1 MFRNQTPKFFLKL
14 HDRFKSMLLEVLC
27 GIADYISGIAP
38 VVAHV
43 AAVVRVRALGGE
55 LPHAPTVAREA
66 VLLSSAHVY
75 IILIYFQYDHGDEMK
90 SVCLSHRH

>member
-1 MFRNQTPKFFLKL
+1 
-14 HDRFKSMLLEVLC
+14 MLLEVLC

-55 LPHAPTVAREA
+55 PNCGQRSCALVICTRIYNFD
-66 VLLSSAHVY
+66 L
-75 IILIYFQYDHGDEMK
+75 YFQYDHGGEMK
-90 SVCLSHRH
+90 SVCLSHRHRKT

>member
-1 MFRNQTPKFFLKL
+1 
-14 HDRFKSMLLEVLC
+14 MLLEVLC

-55 LPHAPTVAREA
+55 PNCGQRSCALVICTR
-66 VLLSSAHVY
+66 
-75 IILIYFQYDHGDEMK
+75 IYNFD
-90 SVCLSHRH
+90 LFPI